1 MNVLGIITARRGSR
15 GVPGKCVRELLGKAV
30 VCYTIE
36 AALQS
41 ANLDKIAVTTDDPKV
56 KNICA
61 DYESESLI
69 VIDRPVELADDK
81 ARIDDVMRHCCL
93 EMETRY
99 EYKADIV
106 ALLYANIPVRAD
118 GIIDSAIDHLIKTGA
133 DSVQTLA
140 PVGKF
145 HPYWLYKLDGDR
157 ASKYVDNQVYQR
169 QDLPALYYIDGAVGV
184 VKKDVLTAAAGS
196 ENPHA
201 FWGQDRRGII
211 QQPHEAVD
219 IDTYRDLLLAEA
231 TLRVQQQV

>member
-15 GVPGKCVRELLGKAV
+15 GVPGKCVRELLDKPV
-30 VCYTIE
+30 IYYTID
-36 AALQS
+36 AAIHS
-41 ANLDKIAVTTDDPKV
+41 AALDKIAVTTDDPEV

-61 DYESESLI
+61 GYESKALT

-93 EMETRY
+93 QMETRY
-99 EYKADIV
+99 EYKPDIV
-106 ALLYANIPVRAD
+106 VLLYANIPVRAD
-118 GIIDSAIDHLIKTGA
+118 GIIDKTIDHLIKTGA

-140 PVGKF
+140 PVEKF

-157 ASKYVDNQVYQR
+157 ATKYNDNQIYQR
-169 QDLPALYYIDGAVGV
+169 QDLPPLYYIDGAVGAMSY
-184 VKKDVLTAAAGS
+184 DVLSAAAGS

-201 FWGQDRRGII
+201 FWGQDRRGIT
-211 QQPHEAVD
+211 QQPHETVD

-231 TLRVQQQV
+231 TLRAQQQV